1 MLSQNKLTP
10 PESKAA
16 QKPNQRQ
23 SGIELLRIVSMFL
36 VLLLHSLYYSL
47 GRPTAED
54 YVNSGVEMVL
64 RTEFEAISL
73 VCVNVFVMISG
84 WFGIKIKIKRLAEFI
99 YQWLFLAVFV
109 VAVLLISGIRFPIGD
124 YKYLIGSY
132 QFYWFIYAYLFL
144 YILSP
149 VLNSFINNSSQ
160 KDCKL
165 VLVLYWIF
173 MILFGWIQPLYYIKF
188 GLSPILFIGLYL
200 TARYVHVYR
209 PRWSTHGVKH
219 DLTLFLILTSVSAMI
234 MMLITCCSSSA
245 HLVYK
250 SYGMFMSYV
259 NPLSVLASTYLLLT
273 FSKMKF
279 YSKVVN
285 KVAASAFAVYLLHSN
300 YAVFETYFTK
310 VINIIHTEY
319 SGILYP
325 IITLS
330 FLVAV
335 FILSVLADQLRIYSY
350 AFIAKRAEKKLLNN
364 GRIKNS

>member
-1 MLSQNKLTP
+1 
-10 PESKAA
+10 
-16 QKPNQRQ
+16 
-23 SGIELLRIVSMFL
+23 MFL

-132 QFYWFIYAYLFL
+132 QFYWFIYAYLL
-144 YILSP
+144 
-149 VLNSFINNSSQ
+149 
-160 KDCKL
+160 
-165 VLVLYWIF
+165 
-173 MILFGWIQPLYYIKF
+173 
-188 GLSPILFIGLYL
+188 
-200 TARYVHVYR
+200 
-209 PRWSTHGVKH
+209 
-219 DLTLFLILTSVSAMI
+219 
-234 MMLITCCSSSA
+234 
-245 HLVYK
+245 
-250 SYGMFMSYV
+250 
-259 NPLSVLASTYLLLT
+259 LA
-273 FSKMKF
+273 FSKIKF